1 ALLPAPSS
9 ASSGGQASQRKQE
22 SGLICRVRYCNSL
35 PDIPFD
41 PKFLAYPFETGRFVK
56 YKYDLKEYKHEL
68 LTELD
73 LGIDIDL
80 VNPDTYQT
88 SLVAKPDPEDEALFA
103 DETGPGGLHQR
114 AIISNEANRQNQ
126 VFSDKIESKIN
137 LKNKVFSEAEDIY
150 KTKEK
155 QIEAIEKTFEATK
168 RPVEEHYSR
177 RGVHAVQVMPL
188 LPDFQLWQHPC
199 AQVIFDTDP
208 TPKDQ
213 SGLSDDVTQ
222 AMIRGMVDESGDQF
236 LTSCHFLP
244 TRETRAKRKRDQE
257 AGLPYVAED
266 VYEYE
271 LNREYN
277 WNVKNKSMKGYDENY
292 FFVFREGGVYYN
304 ELETRVRLSK
314 RRKIGMPGGAPTTKT
329 KLVVRHRDF
338 NPAELADR
346 TARLAALEPAER
358 RLRKTMMMKK
368 KKRER
373 LRTMMKKRRRSLWKR
388 GPMKRK
394 RIYRLLTNK
403 TIRSSLQ
410 QTMKRKQ
417 SQPVRLVLAEQSSRS
432 WQCSWLA
439 SSTSITDEVTDSQP
453 VVKRQKLIGRKG
465 ANDPLSLIKKSANS
479 TVKLHWLPTVEDGD
493 HQAALATVLVDEILP
508 ASNSPLTRAELMPM
522 LIKNSTADTVQDEL
536 VDSSLEACLLFSCEQ
551 LRLGKTSLS
560 KPLIIVACLRVE
572 RLLAASSS
580 SRHRLGDDPADWPT
594 SRGVWCRRLAHL
606 VQLDWGLTDRSVQP
620 VPASSGRENLMLFFD
635 Q

>member
-1 ALLPAPSS
+1 MGPTIVGATASPATTPGGGSRRQHQQQQQQNRSSIGGSSSRSSLGASPAPSS

-56 YKYDLKEYKHEL
+56 YNTTSLEKEYKHEL

-88 SLVAKPDPEDEALFA
+88 SLVAKPDPEDEALVA

-114 AIISNEANRQNQ
+114 ASRHDRMKASWLRKTEYISNEANRQNQ

-236 LTSCHFLP
+236 VAYFLP

-346 TARLAALEPAER
+346 TARLAALEPAE
-358 RLRKTMMMKK
+358 
-368 KKRER
+368 E
-373 LRTMMKKRRRSLWKR
+373 
-388 GPMKRK
+388 
-394 RIYRLLTNK
+394 
-403 TIRSSLQ
+403 
-410 QTMKRKQ
+410 
-417 SQPVRLVLAEQSSRS
+417 VEEDDD
-432 WQCSWLA
+432 
-439 SSTSITDEVTDSQP
+439 DEEEEE
-453 VVKRQKLIGRKG
+453 GEA
-465 ANDPLSLIKKSANS
+465 AND
-479 TVKLHWLPTVEDGD
+479 
-493 HQAALATVLVDEILP
+493 DEEEEEE
-508 ASNSPLTRAELMPM
+508 ELMEEG
-522 LIKNSTADTVQDEL
+522 ADEEEEDI
-536 VDSSLEACLLFSCEQ
+536 
-551 LRLGKTSLS
+551 
-560 KPLIIVACLRVE
+560 P
-572 RLLAASSS
+572 
-580 SRHRLGDDPADWPT
+580 PAD
-594 SRGVWCRRLAHL
+594 
-606 VQLDWGLTDRSVQP
+606 
-620 VPASSGRENLMLFFD
+620 E
-635 Q
+635 